1 MEMESF
7 LDASGKELDSI
18 YRFGRKSRE
27 FDHFPT
33 NASRNQKGNPV
44 IFPMK
49 LMTLLNE
56 DPDPSAIT
64 WLPDGRSFIVKNQEK
79 FTKEICPKYFSS
91 TRYVS
96 FQRMLKVWGFKRVT
110 TIREYR
116 GYYSPFFLKGNP
128 ALVRKMKFTKT

>member
-1 MEMESF
+1 MESF
-7 LDASGKELDSI
+7 LELDNN
-18 YRFGRKSRE
+18 YRLRE
-27 FDHFPT
+27 FNQFPSIT
-33 NASRNQKGNPV
+33 TRKQKGNPV
-44 IFPMK
+44 TFPMK
-49 LMTLLNE
+49 LMALLNE

-110 TIREYR
+110 TKREVR